1 MEAKMLPDKAITE
14 FQEIYKRKFG
24 EKLSF
29 NEAKIRAENFINLM
43 RLITKPTPREPDK

>member
-1 MEAKMLPDKAITE
+1 MLPDKAVIE
-14 FQEIYKRKFG
+14 FQEIYERKFG

-43 RLITKPTPREPDK
+43 RLITKPIPKEHDR